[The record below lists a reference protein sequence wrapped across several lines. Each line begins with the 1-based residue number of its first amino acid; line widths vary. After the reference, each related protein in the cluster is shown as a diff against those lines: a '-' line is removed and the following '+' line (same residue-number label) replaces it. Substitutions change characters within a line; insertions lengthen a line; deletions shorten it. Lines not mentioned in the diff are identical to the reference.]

1 MSRLKKVIAV
11 VAAFAVC
18 ISCMGALS
26 ACRMAK
32 DETVA
37 TYKNGD
43 KTVEVKAGTYLYLLL
58 NAYSQFR
65 SEYNSAVEEASAT
78 TSADLN
84 YEKETLENKDY
95 NTWIKD
101 KTLELCAQ
109 YAYVETEFEKLGLE
123 ISSDVQSQLEAA
135 ASATWASGS
144 YEEVYGPNGVSLSTF
159 SKFFTNQY
167 YKMDLIYD
175 YYYGEHTDEE
185 KSKDKNMGSLRP
197 SDDEIIKNFTKYF
210 ALADTISIS
219 LTKSDSTSSDVVS
232 LSDDEKAA
240 AKKKL
245 QGYADK
251 LNSGTP
257 FSTIYKEHNGSDIS
271 KDAAAQG
278 DDKYATLYGSE
289 ETGNQNSSYF
299 SEISK
304 QKIGKAAVVEFSDC
318 YMLVYKKDIT
328 KDSYYKEYLMSSV
341 VWLMKY
347 KDFTKDIEAKAKDLE
362 ATVNQSAVNYYTPKK
377 VKIPTAAQ
385 TSTSAS

>member
-1 MSRLKKVIAV
+1 MSRLKKVIAA

-18 ISCMGALS
+18 VSCMGALS
-26 ACRMAK
+26 ACRMTK

-43 KTVEVKAGTYLYLLL
+43 KTCEVKAGTYLYMLLS
-58 NAYSQFR
+58 AYSQFR
-65 SEYNSAVEEASAT
+65 NDYNTAIEEASAT
-78 TSADLN
+78 TAADLN
-84 YEKETLENKDY
+84 YEKETLEDKDY

-109 YAYVETEFEKLGLE
+109 YAYVETEFENLGLE
-123 ISSDVQSQLEAA
+123 ISKEEQSQLDAA

-144 YEEVYGPNGVSLSTF
+144 YESVYGPNGVSLNTF

-167 YKMDLIYD
+167 YKMDMIYD
-175 YYYGEHTDEE
+175 YYYGEHTDDE
-185 KSKDKNMGSLRP
+185 KSKDKNLGSLRP
-197 SDDEIIKNFTKYF
+197 SDDEITKNMTKYF
-210 ALADTISIS
+210 ELADTISIS

-232 LSDDEKAA
+232 LSDDEKAE

-251 LNSGTP
+251 LNSGTT
-257 FSTIYKEHNGSDIS
+257 FAEIYKAHNGSDIS
-271 KDAAAQG
+271 KDTAAAG
-278 DDKYATLYGSE
+278 DDKYATLYGSD

-304 QKIGKAAVVEFSDC
+304 QKVGKAAGVEFSDC

-328 KDSYYKEYLMSSV
+328 KDSYYSKNLVSSI
-341 VWLMKY
+341 VWLMKHE
-347 KDFTKDIEAKAKDLE
+347 DFTKDLTEKAKKLE
-362 ATVNQSAVNYYTPKK
+362 STVNQSAVNYYTPKK
-377 VKIPTAAQ
+377 VKIPTAEQ
-385 TSTSAS
+385 TSTVAS

>member
-26 ACRMAK
+26 ACRMTK
-32 DETVA
+32 DETVV

-43 KTVEVKAGTYLYLLL
+43 KTIEIKAGTYLYLLL
-58 NAYSQFR
+58 SAYSQFR
-65 SEYNSAVEEASAT
+65 SEYDAAIEKAGAT
-78 TSADLN
+78 TSADLK
-84 YEKETLENKDY
+84 YEKETLDKKDY

-109 YAYVETEFEKLGLE
+109 YAYVETEFDKLGLK
-123 ISSDVQSQLEAA
+123 ISDDIQSQLDAA

-144 YEEVYGPNGVSLSTF
+144 YEEVYGPNGVSLNSF

-167 YKMDLIYD
+167 YKMDMIYD
-175 YYYGEHTDEE
+175 YYYGEHTDAE

-197 SDDEIIKNFTKYF
+197 SDDEIIKNYTKYYV
-210 ALADTISIS
+210 LADTISVS

-232 LSDDEKAA
+232 LTDAEKAA

-245 QGYADK
+245 QGYADRI
-251 LNSGTP
+251 NSGIP

-271 KDAAAQG
+271 SDSANAG

-289 ETGNQNSSYF
+289 KTGNQNSSYF

-304 QKIGKAAVVEFSDC
+304 QKVGKAAVVEFSDC

-328 KDSYYKEYLMSSV
+328 KDSYYKENLKSSIV
-341 VWLMKY
+341 YLMKY
-347 KDFTKDIEAKAKDLE
+347 ADFTKNIEDNAKKLE
-362 ATVNQSAVNYYTPKK
+362 ADVNQSAVNYYTPKK
-377 VKIPTAAQ
+377 VKVPTVAE
-385 TSTSAS
+385 TTTYAS